1 MAGISKPS
9 VTGLGPEGTITIT
22 GKRLHDASG
31 DPSKVLFDGVTNL
44 TNIGEVMHM
53 PDSVS
58 GAYVTFDVKG
68 STSINLWRYGGSGVN
83 MSMMLQKLTEGAD
96 PLVEASWVNL
106 TATNYTSPSAANTW
120 EKIGINLAPGSYR
133 YKKNSSTGTYNDY
146 EWYIELVI
154 PPYNWKGVAVTE
166 VGSIKVFT
174 ENNVWVTQPAPE
186 GGVTKEYISANGLP
200 RTKLLTSLDT
210 MYVPMV
216 NTKTYETG
224 EKLWVTES
232 DISTNLGITSMDLY
246 QPTNGGY
253 KVLLK
258 VPPFLPKDRLASTD
272 KMYYYNV
279 AGSFPEFLN
288 AAFSATVIDDH
299 KSTIKV
305 DFNLIHNFDE
315 KIKIRHKINNGQFSR
330 WSDPF
335 YAHDVAPSSLINPMD
350 LTLGDNKLTF
360 EIAVDGDEQ
369 RTIQK
374 VIDKA
379 IKLNNEAPH
388 LAIVQADSDA
398 FRAHFVITDPNIG
411 DSVKYRILI
420 RNSIL
425 NDVVL
430 VPWTELEEAPLE
442 IVYNIDTSKVVVGKL
457 NALIVEYQDN
467 FGASASTTY
476 SFEGSYRNLVF
487 TDSHGEYYTT
497 DKGVLLKLLHL
508 GHIYAGS
515 KSLAFPIIVKNS
527 YGEPVTNMKI
537 SPIVIKDAGVEYQL
551 SKTAEPFNP
560 LPELS
565 YGDEIIESG
574 DTRTFYVRGVASEQ
588 AFGFGEFMLEVI
600 GDVTDLPPEEGGE
613 TPEPSLA
620 APNEEDFV
628 LKSSRLENI

>member
-1 MAGISKPS
+1 MAGTAKPT
-9 VTGLGPEGTITIT
+9 VTGLGPEGSITVIQ
-22 GKRLHDASG
+22 KQLEAISG
-31 DPSKVLFDGVTNL
+31 DPAVVLFDGLTANTPAGSFLSMYSTNPWFSF
-44 TNIGEVMHM
+44 NI
-53 PDSVS
+53 
-58 GAYVTFDVKG
+58 KG
-68 STSINLWRYGGSGVN
+68 STNVNIWRYGS
-83 MSMMLQKLTEGAD
+83 
-96 PLVEASWVNL
+96 
-106 TATNYTSPSAANTW
+106 SAANMGMTLQALNSPDADPALDASWTTVPSANFAHPSGLNVW
-120 EKIGINLAPGSYR
+120 EKFGINLAPGTYR
-133 YKKNSSTGTYNDY
+133 YRKTTSTGTYNDY
-146 EWYIELVI
+146 EWYVEMII

-166 VGSIKVFT
+166 VGSMKVFT
-174 ENNVWVTQPAPE
+174 ENNVWITQPAPE
-186 GGVTKEYISANGLP
+186 GGITKEYIATNGLP

-246 QPTNGGY
+246 QPANGGY

-258 VPPFLPKDRLASTD
+258 VPPFLPKDRLSSTD

-279 AGSFPEFLN
+279 EGSFPELIN
-288 AAFSATVIDDH
+288 VAFSATSIDDH

-305 DFNLIHNFDE
+305 DFNVIHNFDE
-315 KIKIRHKINNGQFSR
+315 KVKIRHKINNGAFSP

-335 YAHDVAPSSLINPMD
+335 YAHDVAPSSRLNPMD
-350 LTLGDNKLTF
+350 LKLGDNTLTF
-360 EIAVDGDEQ
+360 EVAVEGDEA
-369 RTIQK
+369 RVIQK
-374 VIDKA
+374 VITNA

-398 FRAHFVITDPNIG
+398 FRAHFVITDPNLG

-420 RNSIL
+420 RNSLL

-457 NALIVEYQDN
+457 NALIIEYQDN
-467 FGASASTTY
+467 FGVGASTTY

-537 SPIVIKDAGVEYQL
+537 TPIVITDAGVEYQL

-560 LPELS
+560 LPELAF
-565 YGDEIIESG
+565 GDEIIESG

-600 GDVTDLPPEEGGE
+600 GDVVPDLPPEEGFV
-613 TPEPSLA
+613 PEPTLA
-620 APNEEDFV
+620 AEDLV